1 MNCLED
7 IVRVVE
13 TSAIANSA
21 QLVGSQFGEV
31 IVPTFDWTEYLAQFF
46 KKVQGIK
53 TFHHFSFNCDEPG
66 KVTLKLL
73 SDSVEEKLDLL
84 RKKDTRPLRNQLPT
98 TIKPRGLSL
107 ERRWYLYEKIREYCS
122 QATKD
127 LVCPY
132 PGPGPHPVS
141 PSPSPPPSPHPPAP
155 LGPSVAPTPKR
166 RNCGQCVE
174 EGHNSRTCKKQR
186 VRL

>member
-7 IVRVVE
+7 IVGIVE

-53 TFHHFSFNCDEPG
+53 SFHHFSFNCDEPG
-66 KVTLKLL
+66 KVTVKLL

-84 RKKDTRPLRNQLPT
+84 REKDTRPLRNH
-98 TIKPRGLSL
+98 KPGFCFLGHILIYIYIYR
-107 ERRWYLYEKIREYCS
+107 
-122 QATKD
+122 
-127 LVCPY
+127 
-132 PGPGPHPVS
+132 S
-141 PSPSPPPSPHPPAP
+141 P
-155 LGPSVAPTPKR
+155 
-166 RNCGQCVE
+166 
-174 EGHNSRTCKKQR
+174 
-186 VRL
+186 